1 VVNAIKIPPYLVLGQ
16 LSWANMQTAV
26 YLVPVAIAGM
36 LLGVFLVRRIDPAIF
51 YRVAYVLIFLLSLK
65 LIYDGVVGIWG

>member
-1 VVNAIKIPPYLVLGQ
+1 
-16 LSWANMQTAV
+16 
-26 YLVPVAIAGM
+26 M
-36 LLGVFLVRRIDPAIF
+36 LWGVCLVRRIDPAIF